1 MTDNVISKLKGF
13 RDNVDIEFEQ
23 WLNFAVKLEDEVNT
37 IPSAPML
44 AKGCS

>member
-23 WLNFAVKLEDEVNT
+23 WLNFAVKLEDEVT
-37 IPSAPML
+37 QYHRL
-44 AKGCS
+44 QC